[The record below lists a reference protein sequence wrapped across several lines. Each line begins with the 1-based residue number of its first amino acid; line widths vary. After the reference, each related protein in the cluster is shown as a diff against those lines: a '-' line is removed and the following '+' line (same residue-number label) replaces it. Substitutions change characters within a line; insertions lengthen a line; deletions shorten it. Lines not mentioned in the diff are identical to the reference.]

1 MDPLHAKIILRD
13 TRVTASC
20 QAWRP
25 KNLFT
30 AGNDRSPVHQC
41 IAIPVIGLSN
51 IPQAK
56 VGRFR

>member
-13 TRVTASC
+13 KRMTTSC

-30 AGNDRSPVHQC
+30 AGNDRSPASVHRD
-41 IAIPVIGLSN
+41 L
-51 IPQAK
+51 
-56 VGRFR
+56 